1 MGWVSKRYESSDTI
15 TVWPSG
21 DFEAAWSRSAATTL
35 AAMQRL
41 RLSTPFTVHLCVAVV
56 VAALAVSCTGTS
68 SGEVAQKQVK
78 KATASTTTTL
88 PPDCAEVLPP
98 SAQAGQMIM
107 VMVASPQIATEVLT
121 TGTAGGFAL
130 KGKQS
135 KDIAEEVAAAT
146 AQAPVAAFV
155 ASDEEGGTVQRL
167 SSTLGVLPSAESLA
181 KGTPTEASVLL
192 EEYSTGMR
200 ELGFNMIFGP
210 VADVGS
216 GSGLGTR
223 TFGTDPAV
231 VTEFTDAIINAELAG
246 GLIPVVKH
254 WPGIGGGT
262 ADPHVML
269 GKVAALDA
277 LKAKDLVPFA
287 SAIANGVPAIMVTH
301 VQIPGITAPGEPAS
315 LSRAAI
321 TSELREQQGF
331 EGLII
336 TDDLSM
342 KAVAS
347 FAAQPKAAE
356 LAIAAGADIALVST
370 AESVPKVHAQ
380 ITDAITSERLDKQQ
394 VVASVRRILATKGI
408 TGSCPD
414 LAANLSS
421 IGVASTTSTTANS
434 SPANSTKTT
443 STAVTSASN

>member
-1 MGWVSKRYESSDTI
+1 
-15 TVWPSG
+15 
-21 DFEAAWSRSAATTL
+21 
-35 AAMQRL
+35 MQRL

-146 AQAPVAAFV
+146 SQAPVAAFV

-181 KGTPTEASVLL
+181 KGTPKEASVLL

-246 GLIPVVKH
+246 GLIPVV
-254 WPGIGGGT
+254 
-262 ADPHVML
+262 L
-269 GKVAALDA
+269 
-277 LKAKDLVPFA
+277 
-287 SAIANGVPAIMVTH
+287 
-301 VQIPGITAPGEPAS
+301 S
-315 LSRAAI
+315 LF
-321 TSELREQQGF
+321 LP
-331 EGLII
+331 
-336 TDDLSM
+336 LS
-342 KAVAS
+342 
-347 FAAQPKAAE
+347 
-356 LAIAAGADIALVST
+356 LLVS
-370 AESVPKVHAQ
+370 
-380 ITDAITSERLDKQQ
+380 
-394 VVASVRRILATKGI
+394 
-408 TGSCPD
+408 
-414 LAANLSS
+414 
-421 IGVASTTSTTANS
+421 
-434 SPANSTKTT
+434 
-443 STAVTSASN
+443 SN

>member
-1 MGWVSKRYESSDTI
+1 MGASC
-15 TVWPSG
+15 
-21 DFEAAWSRSAATTL
+21 L
-35 AAMQRL
+35 AL
-41 RLSTPFTVHLCVAVV
+41 T
-56 VAALAVSCTGTS
+56 ALAVSCTGTA
-68 SGEVAQKQVK
+68 SGDVAEKHVK
-78 KATASTTTTL
+78 KATSSTTTTL

-107 VMVASPQIATEVLT
+107 VMVTSPQIATNVLT
-121 TGTAGGFAL
+121 AGTAGGFGL

-135 KDIAEEVAAAT
+135 KDIAKEVAAAT
-146 AQAPVAAFV
+146 AEAPVAAFV

-167 SSTLGVLPSAESLA
+167 SSALGVLPSAETLA
-181 KGTPTEASVLL
+181 KGTPEQAATLIED
-192 EEYSTGMR
+192 YSTRMR

-210 VADVGS
+210 VADVGG

-223 TFGTDPAV
+223 VFGKDPAV

-246 GLIPVVKH
+246 GLIPVIKH

-269 GKVAALDA
+269 GKVAELDA

-287 SAIANGVPAIMVTH
+287 SAIQAGVPAIMVAH
-301 VQIPGITAPGEPAS
+301 VQIPGLTAPGEPAS

-321 TSELREQQGF
+321 TTELREQQGF

-336 TDDLSM
+336 SDELGM
-342 KAVAS
+342 KAL
-347 FAAQPKAAE
+347 AAFGSQSESAE
-356 LAIAAGADIALVST
+356 LTLSAGADIALV
-370 AESVPKVHAQ
+370 AGADSVPQVHAQ
-380 ITDAITSERLDKQQ
+380 ITEAISSGRLDQEQ
-394 VVASVRRILATKGI
+394 VVASVRRILKTKGI

-421 IGVASTTSTTANS
+421 IVAASTTSTLSSGNS
-434 SPANSTKTT
+434 SSSENNSSSASTT
-443 STAVTSASN
+443 STVASKGSSSTSTPSKSTSTTTSNGN